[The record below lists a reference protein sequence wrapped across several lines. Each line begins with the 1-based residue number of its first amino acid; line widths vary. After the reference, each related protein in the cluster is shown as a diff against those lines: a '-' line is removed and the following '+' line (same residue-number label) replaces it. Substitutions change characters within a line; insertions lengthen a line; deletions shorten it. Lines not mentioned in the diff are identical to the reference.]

1 MTSLRP
7 LVYGV
12 QLIHWGWMTHICVNK
27 LTIID
32 SDNGLSPDRRQ
43 ATIWTNAGIL
53 LIGPLE
59 TNFSEIRIEIHTSSV
74 KIMHLKM
81 SGKLAPFCL
90 SLIVLTQVEDSL
102 TLCKNR
108 MKILHNDVTICKCF
122 PTLLTSNVENFSI
135 SLRTNPVELGCFL
148 CC

>member
-1 MTSLRP
+1 MTFLRP

-12 QLIHWGWMTHICVNK
+12 QLIHWGRMTHICVNK

-32 SDNGLSPDRRQ
+32 SDNGLSPGRRQ

-59 TNFSEIRIEIHTSSV
+59 TNFSAIRIEIHTTSV
-74 KIMHLKM
+74 KKMHLKM
-81 SGKLAPFCL
+81 SGKLAPFCV

-108 MKILHNDVTICKCF
+108 MKILHNDVTISKCF

-135 SLRTNPVELGCFL
+135 SLRTNPVELWCFL